1 MIQVGTIASK
11 SSKSLCI
18 PATETHILIVS
29 KGSGCIRRTPDSNSL
44 VIENDSWGV
53 VGIQLSEF
61 SPLFH
66 VELPSFLMNLDA
78 VLPPRR
84 LSSDSKFLL
93 NRTASTSVPSPTSSP
108 SMAAK
113 FYSASETARVACL
126 ISSHLRSWRNSG
138 TKVAVL
144 CVDPVHRSS
153 LRPLE
158 VLRRGCFGEC
168 FLVMGGM
175 AVSIGYLE
183 TTDWEEVV
191 NEVDIFGSERDELS
205 QCQVYEKLLSAA
217 SLILGSASSDVD
229 ILAAVG
235 DNSTNMSVVVSG
247 ALLLD
252 KLREEGTIVQ

>member
-1 MIQVGTIASK
+1 
-11 SSKSLCI
+11 
-18 PATETHILIVS
+18 
-29 KGSGCIRRTPDSNSL
+29 
-44 VIENDSWGV
+44 
-53 VGIQLSEF
+53 
-61 SPLFH
+61 
-66 VELPSFLMNLDA
+66 
-78 VLPPRR
+78 
-84 LSSDSKFLL
+84 
-93 NRTASTSVPSPTSSP
+93 
-108 SMAAK
+108 
-113 FYSASETARVACL
+113 
-126 ISSHLRSWRNSG
+126 
-138 TKVAVL
+138 
-144 CVDPVHRSS
+144 
-153 LRPLE
+153 
-158 VLRRGCFGEC
+158 
-168 FLVMGGM
+168 MGGM